1 MSTFL
6 TDLDA
11 YFERIGHSY
20 ERAPTL
26 EILQRLHALHTET
39 IAFENLSPFLGQGVY
54 LDARLLIAGK
64 TCQSWTR
71 GLLLRTEFAV
81 LARVDGAW
89 VSGERA
95 GSASSLVPVND
106 AN

>member
-54 LDARLLIAGK
+54 LDARLLIAG
-64 TCQSWTR
+64 TR
-71 GLLLRTEFAV
+71 GSQCCIPPVPAKRKNDLWPAASPV
-81 LARVDGAW
+81 LTP
-89 VSGERA
+89 E
-95 GSASSLVPVND
+95 
-106 AN
+106 